1 MYVSLRANRAA
12 HNVVTR
18 KPRSACQ
25 HGTRARIFKRYGAL
39 AAEQSNHISAFH
51 RHSADRT
58 LVALCGAV
66 HATHHVSAGR
76 KGGADGAAAADGAF
90 VRECQW
96 LVVVC
101 LVRLCSVHCHSA
113 LRRRSASMKV
123 VVVVKE
129 VRESAACPQ
138 IGLELAE
145 VAGSFRRERHYPNAV
160 ARIETVDFVKILPF
174 VPPNCHDAAV
184 PVLQVAR
191 EQPQGRRQIQGPKH
205 PRAVVPVLILH
216 LPERSVP
223 ILAVP
228 QEAPLHGYTLP
239 HGAGTA

>member
-1 MYVSLRANRAA
+1 MAEVATQPNNVDTPALAVVRPVFFHARQSHRRRGRQSGRAA
-12 HNVVTR
+12 KQTLPKRGLGQAAAAWRKRSSHNVCVVARKPCRAQCRQR

-25 HGTRARIFKRYGAL
+25 HRTRARIFKRYGAL
-39 AAEQSNHISAFH
+39 AAEQSNHISVFH

-66 HATHHVSAGR
+66 RATHHASAGR
-76 KGGADGAAAADGAF
+76 KGGADGAAEADGAF

-113 LRRRSASMKV
+113 LRRRSASRK

-160 ARIETVDFVKILPF
+160 QVLP
-174 VPPNCHDAAV
+174 
-184 PVLQVAR
+184 
-191 EQPQGRRQIQGPKH
+191 PK
-205 PRAVVPVLILH
+205 
-216 LPERSVP
+216 
-223 ILAVP
+223 
-228 QEAPLHGYTLP
+228 
-239 HGAGTA
+239 